1 MTLLVFRSF
10 FQLVGDIEEL
20 RAKEYSDTA
29 AGQKKGKSSGE
40 FQPQQSEEFQV
51 REDGVRCGLVSNI
64 PNIVP

>member
-1 MTLLVFRSF
+1 M
-10 FQLVGDIEEL
+10 GDIEEL

-51 REDGVRCGLVSNI
+51 RADVVRCGLEL
-64 PNIVP
+64 VPQIDPSVPQPVV

>member
-1 MTLLVFRSF
+1 M
-10 FQLVGDIEEL
+10 GDIEEL

-51 REDGVRCGLVSNI
+51 REDVLLCSVFTGN
-64 PNIVP
+64 

>member
-1 MTLLVFRSF
+1 M
-10 FQLVGDIEEL
+10 GDIEEL

-51 REDGVRCGLVSNI
+51 REDVVSSAANRLI
-64 PNIVP
+64 GEVVQSRRRPLLGPSPG

>member
-1 MTLLVFRSF
+1 M
-10 FQLVGDIEEL
+10 GDIEEL

-51 REDGVRCGLVSNI
+51 REDGVRCGLEHS
-64 PNIVP
+64 NIVP